1 MMPCRGVVLALLVA
15 FVLSTSLATLSS
27 RISTCLESLS
37 DWHAPCG
44 DDDPSTSHFHVRNR
58 PFSPHV
64 VGSDTIEIRGI
75 VFSGRGERIRIVSVL
90 ATSHTQGKCSDHG
103 RFHRHATLD
112 PA

>member
-1 MMPCRGVVLALLVA
+1 MHLV
-15 FVLSTSLATLSS
+15 
-27 RISTCLESLS
+27 
-37 DWHAPCG
+37 D
-44 DDDPSTSHFHVRNR
+44 DDDPSTSHHVGKD

-64 VGSDTIEIRGI
+64 VGSDTTEIRGI